1 MKKLF
6 CIVVLLLS
14 GVTSAQSYRMTL
26 DTREQIAKVSK
37 KTLVFFTKIEEV
49 LDCNV
54 EKLLAKQTDIQNPA
68 IGEVVKQGVKH
79 LGDENQYKVKKLI
92 CISCYEEEWD
102 KQMIEAELIKQGK
115 AYDRNK
121 LYSIEESKV
130 DNMLKE
136 AKRME
141 Q

>member
-6 CIVVLLLS
+6 CIIILLLS
-14 GVTSAQSYRMTL
+14 GATFAQSYRMTS
-26 DTREQIAKVSK
+26 DTREQIAKVSYK
-37 KTLVFFTKIEEV
+37 ALVFFTKIEEV

-68 IGEVVKQGVKH
+68 IGEVVKQGVKY

-92 CISCYEEEWD
+92 CISCYEAEWD
-102 KQMIEAELIKQGK
+102 KQMIEAELIKQGT
-115 AYDRNK
+115 AYDRNR
-121 LYSIEESKV
+121 LYSIEEGKI
-130 DNMLKE
+130 DNMINE
-136 AKRME
+136 ARRME

>member
-6 CIVVLLLS
+6 CIVILLLA
-14 GVTSAQSYRMTL
+14 GVMSAQSYRMTL

-37 KTLVFFTKIEEV
+37 KTLVFFMKIEEV

-68 IGEVVKQGVKH
+68 IGEVVKQGIKH
-79 LGDENQYKVKKLI
+79 LGDENQYKLKKLI
-92 CISCYEEEWD
+92 CISCYEAEWD

-121 LYSIEESKV
+121 LYSIEEGKA

>member
-6 CIVVLLLS
+6 CISILLLS
-14 GVTSAQSYRMTL
+14 GAMSAQSYRMTP

-37 KTLVFFTKIEEV
+37 KTLVFFMKIEEV

-68 IGEVVKQGVKH
+68 IGEVVKQGIKH
-79 LGDENQYKVKKLI
+79 LGDENQYKLKKLI
-92 CISCYEEEWD
+92 CISCYEAEWD
-102 KQMIEAELIKQGK
+102 KQKIEAELIKQGK

-121 LYSIEESKV
+121 LYSIEEGKI

-136 AKRME
+136 AKCME

>member
-6 CIVVLLLS
+6 SIIILLLS
-14 GVTSAQSYRMTL
+14 GVMSAQSYRMTP

-37 KTLVFFTKIEEV
+37 KTLVFFMKIEEV

-79 LGDENQYKVKKLI
+79 LGDENQYKLKKLI
-92 CISCYEEEWD
+92 CISCYEEEWN

-121 LYSIEESKV
+121 LFSIEEGKT
-130 DNMLKE
+130 DNMINE
-136 AKRME
+136 ARRIE
-141 Q
+141 

>member
-6 CIVVLLLS
+6 CIIILLLS
-14 GVTSAQSYRMTL
+14 GAMSAQSYRMTP
-26 DTREQIAKVSK
+26 DTREQIAKMSK
-37 KTLVFFTKIEEV
+37 KTLVFFMNIEEV

-92 CISCYEEEWD
+92 CISCYEEEWNR
-102 KQMIEAELIKQGK
+102 QMIEAELIKQGK

>member
-1 MKKLF
+1 M
-6 CIVVLLLS
+6 I
-14 GVTSAQSYRMTL
+14 L

-37 KTLVFFTKIEEV
+37 KTLVFFMKIEEV

-54 EKLLAKQTDIQNPA
+54 EKLLAKQTDVQNPA

-79 LGDENQYKVKKLI
+79 LGDENQYKLKKLI
-92 CISCYEEEWD
+92 CISCYEEEWG
-102 KQMIEAELIKQGK
+102 KQMIEAELIKRDK

-121 LYSIEESKV
+121 LYSIDESKA
-130 DNMLKE
+130 DNMINE
-136 AKRME
+136 TRRIE